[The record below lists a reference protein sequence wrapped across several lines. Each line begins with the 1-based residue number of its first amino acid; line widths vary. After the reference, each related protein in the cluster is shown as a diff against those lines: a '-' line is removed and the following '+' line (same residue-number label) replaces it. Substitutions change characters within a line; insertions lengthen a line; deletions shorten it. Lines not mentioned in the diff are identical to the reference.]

1 MGAFNVRLK
10 EQREAKKLSIP
21 FIASK
26 LGVAETVI
34 KTLEHNDLSEDIYP
48 INAKISY
55 IKRYAEFL
63 EIPSEET
70 NKAINDIHAAHQKKT
85 RKANLTWFDY
95 LNRLVILALI
105 AWLVYLVYGLYISN
119 LNTESAIMRE
129 DIIIQ
134 TQHLPQYKEITV
146 EQVDPKNDNIEYIQS
161 EWIPDSNATR
171 TQPEE
176 ITESNP
182 QQANQY

>member
-1 MGAFNVRLK
+1 MSAFNIILK

-34 KTLEHNDLSEDIYP
+34 ETLENSDLSTDIYP

-63 EIPSEET
+63 EIPSEKT
-70 NKAINDIHAAHQKKT
+70 TKAINEIHSDHQKKM
-85 RKANLTWFDY
+85 RKSNLTWFDY

-105 AWLVYLVYGLYISN
+105 IWLVYLVYGLYMNNS
-119 LNTESAIMRE
+119 EE
-129 DIIIQ
+129 IIIQ
-134 TQHLPQYKEITV
+134 TQQLPQYEDLSLEKENPQTG
-146 EQVDPKNDNIEYIQS
+146 EIEYIHS
-161 EWIPDSNATR
+161 EWIP
-171 TQPEE
+171 
-176 ITESNP
+176 ESDTKEVEVIETFP
-182 QQANQY
+182 QALPQNQQ

>member
-1 MGAFNVRLK
+1 MSAFNIILK

-34 KTLEHNDLSEDIYP
+34 QTLENSDLSTNIYP

-63 EIPSEET
+63 GIPSEKT
-70 NKAINDIHAAHQKKT
+70 TKAINEIHSDHQKKM
-85 RKANLTWFDY
+85 RKSNLTWFDY

-105 AWLVYLVYGLYISN
+105 IWLVYLVYGLYMNS
-119 LNTESAIMRE
+119 LNAESTNNSE
-129 DIIIQ
+129 EIIIQ
-134 TQHLPQYKEITV
+134 TQQLPQYEDLTLEKESPQTG
-146 EQVDPKNDNIEYIQS
+146 EIEYIHS
-161 EWIPDSNATR
+161 EWIP
-171 TQPEE
+171 
-176 ITESNP
+176 ESDTNEVEVFETSP
-182 QQANQY
+182 QSLPQNQ